1 MRYDF
6 DTVLDRHNTASLKWD
21 SGRQDLLPMWVADMD
36 LPVAPEI
43 IQTMRERLEHPILGY
58 SIQSDDYYNAVIGW
72 FSSRYQFHIRREWI
86 CHAPGIVAG
95 LHFIVQAATK
105 PTDKVLVL
113 TPSYYQFYKA
123 AEDNGRACVRCPLR
137 IENNRYVIDFALLEE
152 LAARDDVTLMLL
164 CNPHNPG
171 GRCWTREELKQV
183 GDICLRHHV
192 LLVSDEIHCDL
203 TLGESRYT
211 PLGTVGQE
219 ILENA
224 IICVAPS
231 KTFNLAGMQTSC
243 LIIADERI
251 RSLYMQRLVVNGIK
265 RPNALGMVAM
275 TAAYTKGA
283 AWLEQCKAY
292 LTENM
297 RFMEAYLRENIPE
310 FKLMDME
317 ATYLAWIDVSGL
329 GGKPGA
335 YHGYLE
341 EVGKL
346 WLDGGAMFGPE
357 GENFE
362 RLNFA
367 CSRQTLADALNR
379 MKRAADAMREMV

>member
-21 SGRQDLLPMWVADMD
+21 SGKPDLLPMWVADMD

-43 IQTMRERLEHPILGY
+43 IGAMQERLRHPVLGY
-58 SIQSDDYYNAVIGW
+58 SIQSDEYYQAVIGW
-72 FSSRYQFHIRREWI
+72 FSGRYQFHIRREWI

-95 LHFIVQAATK
+95 LHFIVQSMTEK
-105 PTDKVLVL
+105 SDKVLVL

-123 AEDNGRACVRCPLR
+123 AEDNGRECVRCPLR
-137 IENNRYVIDFALLEE
+137 IENNRYTIDFDLLEDM
-152 LAARDDVTLMLL
+152 AARDDVKLMLF

-171 GRCWTREELKQV
+171 GRCWTAEELKRV
-183 GDICLRHHV
+183 GEICLKHHV

-203 TLGESRYT
+203 TLDGSRYT
-211 PLGTVGQE
+211 PMGTVGQE

-243 LIIADERI
+243 LIIANEQI
-251 RSLYMQRLVVNGIK
+251 RSLYMQRLTMHGIK

-275 TAAYTKGA
+275 IAAYTQGA
-283 AWLEQCKAY
+283 EWLEQCKGY

-297 RFMEAYLRENIPE
+297 HFIKAYLQQNIPE

-329 GGKPGA
+329 GGRPGM
-335 YHGYLE
+335 YHSYLE

-346 WLDGGAMFGPE
+346 WLDGGSMFGPE

-367 CSRQTLADALNR
+367 CSRQTLEEALMR
-379 MKRAADAMREMV
+379 MRDAADAMRSAV